1 MNCLRKGSNVKRE
14 LQNHQRL
21 CRGSWGTNG
30 WTKRK
35 TTGSVVAKEL
45 EEFLGGLLVKFREF
59 KGRGLLLVH
68 VSRLEEIEV
77 NLQQVKEETK
87 HLW

>member
-21 CRGSWGTNG
+21 CRGSWGRNVR
-30 WTKRK
+30 TKRK
-35 TTGSVVAKEL
+35 TTRSVVAKEL
-45 EEFLGGLLVKFREF
+45 EEILGGLMVKFREF
-59 KGRGLLLVH
+59 KSRGLLLVN

-77 NLQQVKEETK
+77 SLQQVKEGT
-87 HLW
+87 